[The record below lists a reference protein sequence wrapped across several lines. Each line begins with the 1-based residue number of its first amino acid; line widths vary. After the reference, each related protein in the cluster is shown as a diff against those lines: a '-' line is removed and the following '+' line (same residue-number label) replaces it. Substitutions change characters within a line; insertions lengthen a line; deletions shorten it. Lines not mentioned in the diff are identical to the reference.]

1 MLNRHDSVEDLVR
14 LRLRQRRVELGWSL
28 EELAERTLINP
39 STLSRLETGGR
50 RIGLDQLGP
59 IAGALGLSLDELVRP
74 TPTADIVIRPDP
86 AVVDGMTVWH
96 LDPPPRPG
104 VPSVMKIRLP
114 ARRRKPDPRSHP
126 GREWIYVLDGT
137 LRLVLG
143 DTEHRV
149 AAHETIAFD
158 TTAPHWHGTFGSAVE
173 LLVIFDDHAQR
184 SHLH

>member
-1 MLNRHDSVEDLVR
+1 MPNQHETVEGVVRAR
-14 LRLRQRRVELGWSL
+14 LRERRIELGWSL

-59 IAGALGLSLDELVRP
+59 IAAALGLSLDELVRP
-74 TPTADIVIRPDP
+74 APTEDIVIRPDP

-96 LDPPPRPG
+96 LDPARRPG
-104 VPSVMKIRLP
+104 LPSVMKIRLP
-114 ARRRKPDPRSHP
+114 AKRRRPDPRSHA

-149 AAHETIAFD
+149 PAHETIAFD
-158 TTAPHWHGTFGSAVE
+158 TNAAHWHGTFGSPVE

-184 SHLH
+184 SHLQ